1 MSKAKLQFF
10 SVFILW
16 AFASCNEVPAQPPQ
30 PVGRSL
36 DSLVLQYPFVRTDIN
51 RVENDSIALAA
62 FYEKLWEVKNG
73 KRERVTVVHIGDSHI
88 QADIFSGTMRQDLQT
103 QFGNAGRG
111 TIYPYRTAKS
121 NEPSSY
127 RSVSSNGNWNS
138 KRNVYVDD
146 PLPIGLSGFTL
157 ETMDTNATILLTVK
171 DQDSLNYGFNKFTL
185 FHSKG
190 SGYYDFSVCD
200 ELSCQIGYF
209 DATKGDPNVSVM
221 NFDRQMH
228 SILLDCMPHDTTGK
242 KVQIYGMLLEN
253 GQPGVL
259 YNMIGVNGAMF
270 RSYNRSAFFME
281 QLAYLK
287 PDLVIISL
295 GTNEGFAAGFKGD
308 LMYKNMD
315 TLVSNIQK
323 IAPDAGLLLTTPGDS
338 YRRTKNGRVKNPS
351 MLESRNTVIKYCT
364 DEKLAYWDLFAVMGG
379 YGSMGQWFTSG
390 LAAKDRLHFS
400 KPGYELQGELF
411 YSAMMKGYENY
422 VIRTHG
428 K

>member
-1 MSKAKLQFF
+1 MSKAKLHIF
-10 SVFILW
+10 SLLLFW
-16 AFASCNEVPAQPPQ
+16 TFACCNEVPAQQPPIGQ
-30 PVGRSL
+30 SL
-36 DSLVLQYPFVRTDIN
+36 DSLVLKYPFVRTDIN
-51 RVENDSIALAA
+51 RIENDSLALAS
-62 FYEKLWEVKNG
+62 FYEKLWEVKTG
-73 KRERVTVVHIGDSHI
+73 KRDRVTVVHIGDSHI
-88 QADIFSGTMRQDLQT
+88 QADIFSGMMRTQLQT
-103 QFGNAGRG
+103 EFGNAGRG

-127 RSVSSNGNWNS
+127 RSTSSNGNWTS
-138 KRNVYVDD
+138 KRNVFIDD

-157 ETMDTNATILLTVK
+157 ETMDTNATILLTIK
-171 DQDSLNYGFNKFTL
+171 DQENLNYGFNKFTL

-190 SGYYDFSVCD
+190 EGYYDFSVCD
-200 ELSCQIGYF
+200 EFSCQIGYF
-209 DATKGDPNVSVM
+209 DAQLGDPNVSVL
-221 NFDRQMH
+221 NFDHQMH

-259 YNMIGVNGAMF
+259 YNMIGVNGAMY

-295 GTNEGFAAGFKGD
+295 GTNEGFATGFKSD
-308 LMYKNMD
+308 LLYKNMD

-323 IAPDAGLLLTTPGDS
+323 IAPQAQLLLTTPGDS
-338 YRRTKNGRVKNPS
+338 YKRTRNGRVKNPG
-351 MLESRNTVIKYCT
+351 MQEARNTEIQFCN
-364 DEKLAYWDLFAVMGG
+364 ERKLAYWDLYGVMGG
-379 YGSMGQWFTSG
+379 YGSMGQWFTAG

-422 VIRTHG
+422 IIRTHG